1 MKAHS
6 LGAPVSDPAR
16 GILHSTR
23 RRVGDRRS
31 GISNAPIGA
40 AFLPWHRHGWLFFRT
55 QAERPMK
62 GKPKIGTSSE
72 LRFVVEPRHAIDFAD
87 GGMPAV
93 LSTPH
98 LVGFL
103 ERTAREALAPLLE
116 DNERSVGVEIEIRHL
131 APTPVGQN
139 VTCVARIVHADGTQ
153 ITFQVKAR
161 D

>member
-1 MKAHS
+1 
-6 LGAPVSDPAR
+6 
-16 GILHSTR
+16 
-23 RRVGDRRS
+23 
-31 GISNAPIGA
+31 
-40 AFLPWHRHGWLFFRT
+40 
-55 QAERPMK
+55 MK

-72 LRFVVEPRHAIDFAD
+72 VRFVVESRHAIDFAD

-153 ITFQVKAR
+153 ITFQVEAR
-161 D
+161 DEQELIARGLHKRQIVRVDRFAQRVSHKTAPR